1 MPWKELIERLRAA
14 PPAPPSGLAFP
25 RRELAVAALL
35 IEAAQADRETSGD
48 ERALILRLIGERLR
62 LPEAEAGHL
71 LRIAEGG
78 FVATL
83 DDWVFTQAV
92 RDAFTEPERAEVL
105 EMMWQ
110 VVYADGRLARFEA
123 QLMRRMPEALG
134 LPAAVAEEAR
144 MRAFARAGAASGEGG
159 EA

>member
-14 PPAPPSGLAFP
+14 PPAPPDGLAFP

-35 IEAAQADRETSGD
+35 LEAAQADRETTGD
-48 ERALILRLIGERLR
+48 ERVLILRLIGERLR
-62 LPEAEAGHL
+62 LPEAEAARL
-71 LRIAEGG
+71 LRIAEGE
-78 FVATL
+78 FAASL

-92 RDAFTEPERAEVL
+92 RDAFAEQERAEVL

-110 VVYADGRLARFEA
+110 VVYADGRLARLEA
-123 QLMRRMPEALG
+123 QLMQRMPEALG
-134 LPAAVAEEAR
+134 LSAAAAEEAR
-144 MRAFARAGAASGEGG
+144 SRAFARAGAASGERG